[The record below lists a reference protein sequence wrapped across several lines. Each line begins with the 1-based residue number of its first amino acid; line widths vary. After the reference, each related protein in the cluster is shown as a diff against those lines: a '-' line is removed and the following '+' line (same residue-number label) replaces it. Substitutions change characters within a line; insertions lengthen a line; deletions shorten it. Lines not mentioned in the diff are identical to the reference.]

1 MLPIPCYL
9 RLQTESSGDSTMF
22 KRFKEWD
29 MVPFRVYDKSA
40 REMWIV
46 LNYHSKEDAY
56 LLARE
61 DDSDADG
68 EMKIV
73 SSRDMTK
80 FKLVDFL
87 DEAEEL

>member
-1 MLPIPCYL
+1 
-9 RLQTESSGDSTMF
+9 
-22 KRFKEWD
+22 
-29 MVPFRVYDKSA
+29 MVPFRIYDKAA

-68 EMKIV
+68 EMRIMPA
-73 SSRDMTK
+73 RDITK

-87 DEAEEL
+87 DEAEEV